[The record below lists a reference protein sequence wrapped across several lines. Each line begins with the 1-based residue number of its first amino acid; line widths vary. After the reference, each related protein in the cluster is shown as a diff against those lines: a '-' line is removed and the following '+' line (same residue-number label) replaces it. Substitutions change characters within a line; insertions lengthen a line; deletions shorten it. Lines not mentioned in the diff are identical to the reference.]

1 MRGKSVPAILL
12 PVILAAGLGACANNG
27 VQPGI
32 VNTASAS
39 GSSSA
44 STYGGAQPIGSGRVV
59 AINDVSLQGGGGSS
73 NGGGPSNG
81 TMIGGLLGGL
91 GGIAIGASG
100 GRGVGGGVIGG
111 VLGAVG
117 GAIAGTIIDR
127 HTSIG
132 GGGGGRGI
140 EVVVQKDDGQQV
152 TVAQRDDGDVQ
163 LGDRV
168 QIVQGR
174 NGTAKAVRDN
184 SRQQDYQN
192 GGGYQNSG
200 PAPQDYRQAGNY
212 GGGNY
217 GGGGG
222 GGGYGGGNA
231 GNGGYGNANYGGN
244 SPAPQD
250 YRQGPTAQD
259 PGPQPADYGQQPQY
273 APPQSS
279 SHSGYGGGGGYQGGG
294 SQGGGYQNSGYQDP
308 SGPQPQNDPRY
319 GTLQ

>member
-1 MRGKSVPAILL
+1 MRGKTVPAILL

-27 VQPGI
+27 VQPGY

-44 STYGGAQPIGSGRVV
+44 SASTYGQPVGSGRVV
-59 AINDVSLQGGGGSS
+59 AINDVSLQGGGGGSS
-73 NGGGPSNG
+73 GSGPGNG

-91 GGIAIGASG
+91 GGIAIGA
-100 GRGVGGGVIGG
+100 GRGGVGGGLIGG
-111 VLGAVG
+111 VIGAVG

-127 HTSIG
+127 HTNLG
-132 GGGGGRGI
+132 GSGGGRGI

-168 QIVQGR
+168 QILQDRSGV
-174 NGTAKAVRDN
+174 AKAVRDN
-184 SRQQDYQN
+184 TRQPDQN
-192 GGGYQNSG
+192 GGYQNAG

-212 GGGNY
+212 GGGGGYGGSGGGYGSGGGNY
-217 GGGGG
+217 GGGG
-222 GGGYGGGNA
+222 
-231 GNGGYGNANYGGN
+231 NGNYGGN
-244 SPAPQD
+244 YGPTPQD
-250 YRQGPTAQD
+250 YRQSQNPQNYGA
-259 PGPQPADYGQQPQY
+259 QPADYGQQQRY

-279 SHSGYGGGGGYQGGG
+279 THSGYSSYQGG
-294 SQGGGYQNSGYQDP
+294 SYSPNSGYQNSGYQDP

>member
-1 MRGKSVPAILL
+1 MRRKSVSAALL

-39 GSSSA
+39 GSN
-44 STYGGAQPIGSGRVV
+44 YGGAQPIGSGRVV
-59 AINDVSLQGGGGSS
+59 AINDVSMQGGGGGSS
-73 NGGGPSNG
+73 NGSGMSNG
-81 TMIGGLLGGL
+81 TMLGGLLGGL
-91 GGIAIGASG
+91 GGAAIGASG
-100 GRGVGGGVIGG
+100 GRGVGGGLIGG
-111 VLGAVG
+111 VLGVVG

-127 HTSIG
+127 HTNIG
-132 GGGGGRGI
+132 SGGGGRGI

-152 TVAQRDDGDVQ
+152 TVAQHDDGDVQ

-174 NGTAKAVRDN
+174 NGVAKAVRDN
-184 SRQQDYQN
+184 ARQQDYQN
-192 GGGYQNSG
+192 GGGYQNAG
-200 PAPQDYRQAGNY
+200 PAPQDYRQAGNA

-222 GGGYGGGNA
+222 NYGGG
-231 GNGGYGNANYGGN
+231 GNGNYGGN
-244 SPAPQD
+244 NPAPQD
-250 YRQGPTAQD
+250 YRQGQNAQD

-279 SHSGYGGGGGYQGGG
+279 SHNGYGSNG
-294 SQGGGYQNSGYQDP
+294 GGGYQNSGYQDP

>member
-32 VNTASAS
+32 VNTASALGS
-39 GSSSA
+39 GSASA
-44 STYGGAQPIGSGRVV
+44 STYGSQSIGSGRVV
-59 AINDVSLQGGGGSS
+59 AINDVSLQGGGGGSS
-73 NGGGPSNG
+73 GSGPSNG
-81 TMIGGLLGGL
+81 TMMGGLLGGL

-100 GRGVGGGVIGG
+100 GRGVGGGLIGG

-132 GGGGGRGI
+132 GGGRGI
-140 EVVVQKDDGQQV
+140 EVVVQRDDGQQV

-168 QIVQGR
+168 QILQGR
-174 NGTAKAVRDN
+174 NGVAKAVRDN
-184 SRQQDYQN
+184 GRQPDQN
-192 GGGYQNSG
+192 GGYQNAG

-212 GGGNY
+212 GGNY
-217 GGGGG
+217 GGGGSYG
-222 GGGYGGGNA
+222 GGGG
-231 GNGGYGNANYGGN
+231 NYGGN
-244 SPAPQD
+244 SSPQPQD
-250 YRQGPTAQD
+250 YRQGQGQSPQD
-259 PGPQPADYGQQPQY
+259 YGPQPADYGQQQRY

-279 SHSGYGGGGGYQGGG
+279 SHSGYSSYGGGQGSGY
-294 SQGGGYQNSGYQDP
+294 SQNSGYQNSGYQDP
-308 SGPQPQNDPRY
+308 NGPQPQNDPRY